1 MDNSVSGQR
10 NSIRQDP
17 FVKGLMARLPEAERD
32 SFSDNQLL
40 ALKVAMGA
48 RQWGRHIF
56 DQRGTIG
63 FWRWRYYYVFIG
75 GRERRELSRRQKEMA
90 RQAQVIFLALFFT
103 FSTLLGLLILYLIK
117 SALGINLI
125 PGFSLGIWGWFKG
138 EFLN

>member
-1 MDNSVSGQR
+1 MNNSLCEQP
-10 NSIRQDP
+10 NTIRQDP

-32 SFSDNQLL
+32 SFDDNQLL

-63 FWRWRYYYVFIG
+63 FWRWRYYYVVIG
-75 GRERRELSRRQKEMA
+75 GRERRELSRLQREMA
-90 RQAQVIFLALFFT
+90 RSAKAFFLAAFFT
-103 FSTLLGLLILYLIK
+103 FSTLLGLLIIYLVK
-117 SALGINLI
+117 SALGIDLVS
-125 PGFSLGIWGWFKG
+125 GFSLGIWGWFKG